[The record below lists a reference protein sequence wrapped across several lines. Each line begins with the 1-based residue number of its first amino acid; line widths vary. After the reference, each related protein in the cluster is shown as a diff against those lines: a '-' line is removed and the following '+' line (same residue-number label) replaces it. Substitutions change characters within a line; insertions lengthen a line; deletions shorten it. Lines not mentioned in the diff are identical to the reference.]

1 MTHPKALEDQSNLLE
16 KINKAIPN
24 SVYIFDIVEHNMVW
38 MNERT
43 QALYGYSLEEI
54 RSMGPDYWSTT
65 MHPDDIPA
73 LQKGLEKCLL
83 MKDGD
88 VYEAEYRFKDRNGI
102 YHWINDRIT
111 VFSREENGAVR
122 SLLGVTK
129 DVSERK
135 AYEETLKTT
144 IDKLNM
150 SLGAAHMGTWEWNY
164 QESSAHWDSRMFQ
177 IHGIQPHPDI
187 VVIDELRK
195 RIFKEDSEFVKS
207 KMAESISQRQD
218 VYMQYRVTWDNGE
231 VHHIRCYGRFFTDPL
246 ETKMYGV
253 AWDSTEE
260 IQTERQIQEARAK
273 LIAGTKM
280 AALGEMSG
288 GIAHEINNPLT
299 VIQARAFQLT
309 QMVDSQRMDPVK
321 IKQAAESISRTADKI
336 ARIIKSLRSFSREGS
351 GDPFDLVP
359 VKDIITET
367 LEFCRTRFYNH
378 GVEIQMGEIDEEI
391 EIECRLIQIEQ
402 VLLNL
407 LNNSF
412 DAIADLEEK
421 WIRVDVEAEDHFV
434 NIKVIDSGKGIPA
447 EASEKIMMPFFT
459 TKEVGKGTGLGLSIS
474 SGILKSHGGELSL
487 DRNAANTTFV
497 IRVPRL
503 QNQLEI

>member
-1 MTHPKALEDQSNLLE
+1 MTHQKALADQSNLFE

-24 SVYIFDIVEHNMVW
+24 SIYIFDVVEHSMVW

-43 QALYGYSLEEI
+43 QALYGYSLEEM
-54 RSMGPDYWSTT
+54 RAMGPNYWVST

-73 LQKGLEKCLL
+73 LQKGLQQCLL

-102 YHWINDRIT
+102 FHWINDRVT
-111 VFSREENGAVR
+111 VFSREANGQVR

-150 SLGAAHMGTWEWNY
+150 SLGAAHMGTWEWDY
-164 QESSAHWDSRMFQ
+164 KESSASWDPRMFQ
-177 IHGIQPHPDI
+177 IHGITARPGI
-187 VVIDELRK
+187 VALEELRK
-195 RIFKEDSEFVKS
+195 CIFKEDADFAKTKLSD
-207 KMAESISQRQD
+207 AISNRHD
-218 VYMQYRVTWDNGE
+218 VYLQYRVTWEGGE
-231 VHHIRCYGRFFTDPL
+231 VHHIRCYGRFFADPS

-260 IQTERQIQEARAK
+260 IKTERQIEEARAK

-336 ARIIKSLRSFSREGS
+336 ARIIKSLRSFSREGNN
-351 GDPFDLVP
+351 DPFDLVP

-378 GVEIQMGEIDEEI
+378 GVEIQVGEIDEEI
-391 EIECRLIQIEQ
+391 EIECRLIQVEQ

-421 WIRVDVEAEDHFV
+421 WIRVEIQAEDHFV
-434 NIKVIDSGKGIPA
+434 NIKVIDSGKGIPS
-447 EASEKIMMPFFT
+447 EAAEKIMMPFFT

-474 SGILKSHGGELSL
+474 SGILKSHGGELLL
-487 DRNAANTTFV
+487 DRTAANTTFV
-497 IRVPRL
+497 IRIPRL